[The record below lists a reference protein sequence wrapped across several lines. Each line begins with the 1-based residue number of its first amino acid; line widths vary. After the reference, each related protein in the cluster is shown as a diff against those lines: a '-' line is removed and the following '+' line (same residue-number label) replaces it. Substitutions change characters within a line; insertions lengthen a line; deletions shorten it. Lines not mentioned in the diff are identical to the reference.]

1 MLINYHMR
9 TIAVFFL
16 PGIFLLVL
24 SNNLY
29 SQALIKEDE
38 SSYTPCSVFETVDGL
53 RSMIGMGV
61 TNSNVK
67 AKLHLLWT
75 PVLSRP
81 AVKVDVLT
89 NSNDTIGTYENWK
102 FDGTKYYGI
111 FQSHKSGIINNY
123 LRNNLGLNIL
133 NPAYQLDINGIIG
146 CSGNNATG
154 MNICNANQPFIFQY
168 TTIGSGGAIPDGLTD
183 GGEQEEEDTVVTN
196 PLTIYSW
203 GVKVQNYLESTSQII
218 TNSLKIKSNPFTGSL
233 FMCNNSY
240 GNGAWT
246 DTSVISINEGRVGI
260 GTVNRCTNYKLAVNG
275 KIICEEMKVRLRNQ
289 WPDHVFDR
297 DYALLPIKEVEKFI
311 KANKHLPEMPGA
323 EEVAENG
330 INTGEMNALLLKK
343 IEELTLYVIALEKK
357 VEQLKRSSDSIK
369 N

>member
-1 MLINYHMR
+1 MR

-24 SNNLY
+24 SNYLY
-29 SQALIKEDE
+29 SQALLKEDG
-38 SSYTPCSVFETVDGL
+38 SSYNPCSVFETVNGS
-53 RSMIGMGV
+53 RYMIGMGV

-89 NSNDTIGTYENWK
+89 NSNDTIGTCENWRC
-102 FDGTKYYGI
+102 DGTRYYGF
-111 FQSHKSGIINNY
+111 FQSYKSSVIQNPKTINNY
-123 LRNNLGLNIL
+123 FQNNLGLNIL
-133 NPAYQLDINGIIG
+133 TPSYQLDINGIIG

-154 MNICNANQPFIFQY
+154 MNICNANQPFVFQY
-168 TTIGSGGAIPDGLTD
+168 TTIGTGGAIPDGFTD
-183 GGEQEEEDTVVTN
+183 GGEQEEEDTVVTT

-260 GTVNRCTNYKLAVNG
+260 GTVNRCSNYKLAVNG
-275 KIICEEMKVRLRNQ
+275 KIICEEMKVRLRSQ

-330 INTGEMNALLLKK
+330 INNGEMNALLLKK